1 MRKDFTQE
9 KFDEMDKKHQA
20 LLNEIEFLKQA
31 IEEGSTSYEKATGR
45 VTTSSDFA
53 IELAQRALELH
64 DVCQWF
70 EDYGAAKSQYDP
82 SVDFESEMEAGT
94 NE

>member
-31 IEEGSTSYEKATGR
+31 IVEGSTSYEKATGR

>member
-9 KFDEMDKKHQA
+9 KFDEMDKEHQA
-20 LLNEIEFLKQA
+20 LVDEIEALKQT
-31 IEEGSTSYEKATGR
+31 IVDGSTVYEKATGR
-45 VTTSSDFA
+45 VITSSDLA

-70 EDYGAAKSQYDP
+70 EDYDAANSQYDP
-82 SVDFESEMEAGT
+82 SVDFESNMEVD
-94 NE
+94 